1 MFAKLS
7 YPVKIAKVI
16 NNNKKKQNKNEPKE
30 KTKQKQQQTRGAW
43 RGNSKFIWNF

>member
-16 NNNKKKQNKNEPKE
+16 NKKKKKQNKNEPKE